1 MTDATTRRLMDDL
14 KTVVADAE
22 ALMAATASDASERAR
37 DARKRATESVGHARA
52 RLDALEAQVKARA
65 TAAAGEADRYVHENP
80 WQMIAV
86 AAGVGA
92 IVGILIGRR

>member
-1 MTDATTRRLMDDL
+1 MSQVTTRKLMDDL

-22 ALMAATASDASERAR
+22 ALMLATAGDASDRVRE
-37 DARKRATESVGHARA
+37 ARKRATESVGHARS
-52 RLDALEAQVKARA
+52 RLEALEVEVKERA
-65 TAAAGEADRYVHENP
+65 TVAAGEADRFVHDNP

-92 IVGILIGRR
+92 LVGILLGRR

>member
-1 MTDATTRRLMDDL
+1 MSEVTTRKLMDDF
-14 KTVVADAE
+14 KTLLADAE
-22 ALMAATASDASERAR
+22 ALMAATAGDASERVR

-52 RLDALEAQVKARA
+52 RLDALETEVKARA
-65 TAAAGEADRYVHENP
+65 TAAAGEADRFVHDNP

-92 IVGILIGRR
+92 LVGILLGRR

>member
-1 MTDATTRRLMDDL
+1 MSEVTTKKLMDDL
-14 KTVVADAE
+14 KTLLADAE
-22 ALMAATASDASERAR
+22 ALMAATAGDASERVR

-52 RLDALEAQVKARA
+52 RLDALEEEVKARA
-65 TAAAGEADRYVHENP
+65 TAAAGEADRYVHDNP

-92 IVGILIGRR
+92 LVGILLGRR

>member
-1 MTDATTRRLMDDL
+1 MSQVTTRKLMDDL

-22 ALMAATASDASERAR
+22 ALMLATAGDASDRVR
-37 DARKRATESVGHARA
+37 DARKRATESVRQARE
-52 RLDALEAQVKARA
+52 RLEALETEVRERA
-65 TAAAGEADRYVHENP
+65 TAAAGEADRFVHDNP

-92 IVGILIGRR
+92 LVGILLGRR